1 MTGPVYIVKD
11 DVSVCSSHH
20 HLSGDILLEH
30 QTLASVT
37 QLARDKLFVNVERGE
52 DRVKGQAPR

>member
-1 MTGPVYIVKD
+1 MTGPVYIVED

-37 QLARDKLFVNVERGE
+37 QLARDKLLVNIE
-52 DRVKGQAPR
+52 